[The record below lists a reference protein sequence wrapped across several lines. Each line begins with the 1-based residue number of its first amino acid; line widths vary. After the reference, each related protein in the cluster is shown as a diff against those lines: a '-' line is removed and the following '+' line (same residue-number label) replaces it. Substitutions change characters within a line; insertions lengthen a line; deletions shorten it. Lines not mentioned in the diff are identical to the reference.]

1 MTLAKTAHQTA
12 TAVAMQRK
20 RTADQQQKKDFEL
33 RKKIYI
39 QRIEKKIMKL
49 AEDGQYK
56 YEFGA
61 VPYVRE
67 HLSADCT
74 MFVAI
79 AKHFHKQGFE
89 VKYDGKT
96 EGDKR
101 DWNDPART
109 YFTTWLT
116 ISWEN

>member
-20 RTADQQQKKDFEL
+20 RTADQQRKKDFER

-56 YEFGA
+56 YRLDA
-61 VPYVRE
+61 VPYVRN
-67 HLSADCT
+67 HLSADSA

-79 AKHFHKQGFE
+79 AKHCHKQGFKVE
-89 VKYDGKT
+89 YDGKT

-101 DWNDPART
+101 DWNDPARQ
-109 YFTTWLT
+109 FIRTWLT
-116 ISWEN
+116 VSWEN